1 MEVVETAQSDFNNIK
16 GSCRKTESL
25 LLNNLVE
32 EPKKGAYVPNHLLES
47 KIYTK
52 LLRNDVIQAKPAI
65 MHFGGYEIEKH
76 HQQVLKLV
84 NISADLINIH
94 ILPPETKYFKIKYAK
109 TYRLVPGL
117 SFTIMVDFCPDEWRY
132 YYDCIRIHSQ
142 GDDTLLIPL
151 HAYPVM
157 NTVDFPSY
165 INLSDVPLGQSKKYV
180 IPLQCSCPI
189 DFEFCVEYLQPHKAF
204 TIHPTS
210 GIIPGNGKVEV
221 VVTFKPFEYGTAQ
234 MKLQLWIS
242 QFNSK
247 PYVCSFTGTSTP
259 QPSLTKKD
267 FEKQEKILQKTIRSP
282 EKEVSHILQRT
293 LSPKRM
299 QLSPFHKVQSIKYKD
314 LHFPIDLS
322 NHSAVATVLIQEPG
336 KLKIRRLRE
345 VLGGQGDVA
354 AQTRQVKEAV
364 FELKVKQEI
373 QEELT
378 NQLKW
383 QVHLGEDPMCPS
395 FQKQVLEDRRREE
408 EVYKMKRGDP
418 ILEKEFQRKHVEIS
432 LKRIIRN
439 STECPK
445 FQPTFDLLL
454 NNPWQHRHWTLR
466 RFQQAARKILLQCRL
481 NRVIKRLHGVFK
493 AIKAQELEEAFL
505 SGKTPEDRRSFK
517 ADSIAAIN
525 EEKRMSVALTAHHIL
540 PSASPT
546 YNPPQWAD
554 DLAPELLGIVPMKSP
569 KVKLKQLHHF
579 YELKVP
585 QHFSLMGYQPF
596 CIHQAATSY
605 SVPKYSQ
612 TLRIGAEDELIPVIL
627 ASEEELQLE
636 AAEEDELDTSLL
648 NLKAPEALLHPP
660 NDHPLQVFNPCPG
673 LHEFKSPLFY
683 AESSIEYH
691 ICPIPKYALTRKYPL
706 KSSIPVTQKK
716 FLDHKEVISGVTNWK
731 KFPSVINSTL
741 PNVPALNG
749 IPIPFCTDPYN
760 EEMMPKVVPPVLD
773 GLADQ
778 DKENV
783 IEEAK
788 EGDATVV
795 LTPEMIKAEFPQ
807 IGGPLDILKEGS
819 DVNGELKDPSC
830 TSLNPIPVSRDARD
844 IVDWYV
850 QAQSNVFGQRVE
862 ENMEKLKEKTIQ
874 KSLILN

>member
-1 MEVVETAQSDFNNIK
+1 MEVVETTQSDFSNIK
-16 GSCRKTESL
+16 GSSRKTESL
-25 LLNNLVE
+25 LLSNLVE

-76 HQQVLKLV
+76 HQQVLKLI

-94 ILPPETKYFKIKYAK
+94 VLPPETKYFKIKYAK

-157 NTVDFPSY
+157 NAVDFPSY

-267 FEKQEKILQKTIRSP
+267 FEKQEKIFQKTIKSP
-282 EKEVSHILQRT
+282 EKEVSHSMQRT
-293 LSPKRM
+293 VSPKRV
-299 QLSPFHKVQSIKYKD
+299 QLSSFHKVQPIKYKD
-314 LHFPIDLS
+314 LHFPVDLS

-336 KLKIRRLRE
+336 KLKIKRLRE

-364 FELKVKQEI
+364 FELKVKQDM

-383 QVHLGEDPMCPS
+383 QVHLGEDPVCPM
-395 FQKQVLEDRRREE
+395 FQKQVLEDRKREE

-418 ILEKEFQRKHVEIS
+418 ILEKEFQRKNVGIS

-439 STECPK
+439 SSECPK

-493 AIKAQELEEAFL
+493 AIKVKEMEEALL
-505 SGKTPEDRRSFK
+505 SGKTPEERSAFK
-517 ADSIAAIN
+517 AGNIASIN
-525 EEKRMSVALTAHHIL
+525 EEKRMSLALTARHIL
-540 PSASPT
+540 PSESPT

-554 DLAPELLGIVPMKSP
+554 DLAPELLGIVPLKSP

-579 YELKVP
+579 YDLKVP

-612 TLRIGAEDELIPVIL
+612 TLRIGAEEELIPVIP
-627 ASEEELQLE
+627 ASEGELQLE

-660 NDHPLQVFNPCPG
+660 DDHPLQVFNPCPG
-673 LHEFKSPLFY
+673 LHEFKSPLPY

-706 KSSIPVTQKK
+706 KCSIPITQKK
-716 FLDHKEVISGVTNWK
+716 FLDHKEVICGVTNWK

-741 PNVPALNG
+741 PHVPALNG

-760 EEMMPKVVPPVLD
+760 EEMIPKDVPPILD
-773 GLADQ
+773 GLPEQ

-783 IEEAK
+783 IDEAK
-788 EGDATVV
+788 EGEATVL
-795 LTPEMIKAEFPQ
+795 LTPEMVKAEFPQ
-807 IGGPLDILKEGS
+807 IDGLLDILKEGS
-819 DVNGELKDPSC
+819 DTNGDLKDPSC
-830 TSLNPIPVSRDARD
+830 MSLNPMPVSRDARD